1 MPEFKVV
8 VSDPEAVNPRPLL
21 VKVVGSSDL
30 SYGEEHKNNRVLT
43 ICKINPETRKAVN
56 SPLGIATLRIWKNK
70 ANKEKVNLTVKLVD
84 DPSVPPD
91 TVVVPSAFLSEKVG
105 SEEVLGEIFRAVS
118 FQVSVTGDKANAL
131 VGKKIGDTVPAS
143 IVGLPAEWKLLITG
157 GSDSSGF
164 PMIPS
169 LQGGVKKALLLSE
182 PPGFHPRDE
191 GERRR
196 KYVRGNTVT
205 DEIVQINTK
214 LIR

>member
-8 VSDPEAVNPRPLL
+8 VSDPEVASPKPLL

-30 SYGEEHKNNRVLT
+30 SYGDEHKNNRVLT
-43 ICKINPETRKAVN
+43 VCKVNPETKKAIN

-84 DPSVPPD
+84 DSSVSPD
-91 TVVVPSAFLSEKVG
+91 TVVVPSAFLSEKIG
-105 SEEVLGEIFRAVS
+105 SEEVLGEIFRATS
-118 FQVSVTGDKANAL
+118 FQITVSGDKANAFI
-131 VGKKIGDTVPAS
+131 GKKIGDTVPAS
-143 IVGLPAEWKLLITG
+143 VVGLPAEWKLLITG

-182 PPGFHPRDE
+182 PPGFHPQNE

-196 KYVRGNTVT
+196 KFVRGNTIT

>member
-84 DPSVPPD
+84 DLSVPPD

>member
-1 MPEFKVV
+1 
-8 VSDPEAVNPRPLL
+8 
-21 VKVVGSSDL
+21 
-30 SYGEEHKNNRVLT
+30 
-43 ICKINPETRKAVN
+43 
-56 SPLGIATLRIWKNK
+56 
-70 ANKEKVNLTVKLVD
+70 LVD
-84 DPSVPPD
+84 DSSVPPD

>member
-84 DPSVPPD
+84 DSSVPPD

>member
-8 VSDPEAVNPRPLL
+8 VSDPEAVNPKPLL

-30 SYGEEHKNNRVLT
+30 SYGEEHKNNRVLALCR
-43 ICKINPETRKAVN
+43 ISPETKKLIN

-70 ANKEKVNLTVKLVD
+70 ASKEKVNLTVRLVE
-84 DPSVPPD
+84 DPSVPQD
-91 TVVVPSAFLSEKVG
+91 TVVVPSGFLSEKVG
-105 SEEVLGEIFRAVS
+105 SEEVLGEIFRVTS
-118 FQVSVTGDKANAL
+118 FQIAVAGDKASAF

-143 IVGLPAEWKLLITG
+143 VIGLPAEWKLLITG

-169 LQGGVKKALLLSE
+169 LQGGAKKALLLSE
-182 PPGFHPRDE
+182 PPGYHPRNE

-196 KYVRGNTVT
+196 KFVRGNTIT
-205 DEIVQINTK
+205 EDIVQINTK

>member
-84 DPSVPPD
+84 DSSVPPD

-191 GERRR
+191 DERRR

>member
-191 GERRR
+191 SERRR

>member
-43 ICKINPETRKAVN
+43 ICKINPEIRKAVN

>member
-118 FQVSVTGDKANAL
+118 FQVSVTGNKANAL

>member
-131 VGKKIGDTVPAS
+131 VGKKIGDTVSAS

>member
-8 VSDPEAVNPRPLL
+8 VSDPEVVSPKPLL

-30 SYGEEHKNNRVLT
+30 SYGDEHKNNRVLT
-43 ICKINPETRKAVN
+43 VCKVNPKTKKAID
-56 SPLGIATLRIWKNK
+56 SPLGIATLRIWKNR
-70 ANKEKVNLTVKLVD
+70 ANKEKVSLTVKLID
-84 DPSVPPD
+84 DSSVSPD
-91 TVVVPSAFLSEKVG
+91 TVVVPSEFLSEKIG
-105 SEEVLGEIFRAVS
+105 SEEVLGEIFRVAS
-118 FQVSVTGDKANAL
+118 FQVTVSGDKANAFI
-131 VGKKIGDTVPAS
+131 GKKIGDTVPAS
-143 IVGLPAEWKLLITG
+143 VVGLSPEWKLLITG

-169 LQGGVKKALLLSE
+169 MRGGVKKALLLSE
-182 PPGFHPRDE
+182 PPGFHPKNE

-196 KYVRGNTVT
+196 KFVRGNTVT

>member
-8 VSDPEAVNPRPLL
+8 VSDPEAVNPKPLL

-43 ICKINPETRKAVN
+43 ICKINPETKKAVS

-70 ANKEKVNLTVKLVD
+70 TNKEKVNLTVKLVD

-105 SEEVLGEIFRAVS
+105 SEEVLGEIFRAAS
-118 FQVSVTGDKANAL
+118 FQIAVTGDKANAL
-131 VGKKIGDTVPAS
+131 IGKKIGDTVPAS
-143 IVGLPAEWKLLITG
+143 VVGLPAEWKLLITG

-169 LQGGVKKALLLSE
+169 LQGGIKKALLLSE